1 MEHFGTKKN
10 SAIRKR
16 VKKAHSKAGFAG
28 TLYLLGALAI
38 AVLAFLSGFEH
49 ETYGAVGIT
58 NFYLPVQDALAGAP
72 VWTDVIVMGLYLV
85 LLLVVV
91 VNFFKCFSKLGWLTR
106 RSSRYVNGYNRNMRA
121 MEKMGKYFSSS
132 FAAFV
137 SIYALLLLNPAI
149 ALPVME
155 TMTFMMMLAA
165 VGVGLFVHFVA
176 GLIAGK
182 VSWFDTYGNGG
193 NVEEVKRECGIFVY
207 FFRNLVQI
215 AAVVG
220 VLWFFYEVDTIGA
233 TVGSWL
239 GGVNPLE
246 GDLLQNV
253 LPVALEAVLVLCLL
267 VLIKHATA
275 ATEFNRQGIEGIGMK
290 NYRVFAFLLAL
301 VAGGVIAVN
310 MFVFQI
316 EEISM
321 QYVYIAAIAFVAFL
335 VDCIFK
341 TREKKEEEDYDPLEN
356 GEQENGGT
364 YPMLPMQPMMPT
376 AQPTAIYPQAPTQ
389 QPVYIPV
396 YYPYPLQQPYPVPSA
411 PMKVEAVVKGLPAS
425 ASTPA
430 APTVVAAKA
439 PEHIK
444 PEPSPAEKARQ
455 DALEK
460 ENAEPVEIKTLNP
473 NKEWQVRCPR
483 CGKLLNVRDTSPYHR
498 CPSCDKVFQL
508 RKFQA
513 YVRKEQ

>member
-1 MEHFGTKKN
+1 MEQYGMKKT
-10 SAIRKR
+10 ALIRKR

-28 TLYLLGALAI
+28 TLYLLGTLAL

-49 ETYGAVGIT
+49 ASYGAVGIT
-58 NFYLPVQDALAGAP
+58 NFYQPVQDALAGSP
-72 VWTDVIVMGLYLV
+72 VWTNLIAMGFYVI

-91 VNFFKCFSKLGWLTR
+91 INFFKCFSKLGWLTR

-121 MEKMGKYFSSS
+121 MEQMGKYFSSS

-137 SIYALLLLNPAI
+137 SIYALLLLNPDV
-149 ALPVME
+149 ALPAME
-155 TMTFMMMLAA
+155 SLTFMMMLAA
-165 VGVGLFVHFVA
+165 IGVGLFVHFVA
-176 GLIAGK
+176 GLLAGK

-207 FFRNLVQI
+207 FFRNLVQL

-233 TVGSWL
+233 TVAAWL

-253 LPVALEAVLVLCLL
+253 LPVALEAVIVLCLL

-275 ATEFNRQGIEGIGMK
+275 ATEFNRQGIEGKGMK

-301 VAGGVIAVN
+301 AAGGVLAVN
-310 MFVFQI
+310 AFVLSAT
-316 EEISM
+316 EISM

-335 VDCIFK
+335 IDCIFK
-341 TREKKEEEDYDPLEN
+341 TRAKKEEEDYDPLEN
-356 GEQENGGT
+356 GEQANGDAA
-364 YPMLPMQPMMPT
+364 YPMQPVMPM
-376 AQPTAIYPQAPTQ
+376 AQPTGAYPQASTQ

-396 YYPYPLQQPYPVPSA
+396 YYPYPIQQPYPAPSA
-411 PMKVEAVVKGLPAS
+411 PMKVEAIVKGLPL
-425 ASTPA
+425 PA
-430 APTVVAAKA
+430 ASPTPTVVAAKA

-455 DALEK
+455 EALKK

-483 CGKLLNVRDTSPYHR
+483 CGKLLTVRDTSPYHR

-513 YVRKEQ
+513 YVRKEQE